1 MSEARERHTMRNR
14 PAALVALLG
23 ATALLSGLLPLAS
36 AQAAEPWW
44 QVLTGSR
51 PTHLWEPKDDSMV
64 QEVKASKGKVSSFEI
79 LVARIEVGGTT
90 VGCLGAGS
98 IGVQSAS
105 QICTAQTGFPA
116 AETAAQL
123 QTVLEGPYGAG
134 QVEVSGGPA
143 AVAPLLVTTPGSWPT
158 PISLTPV
165 VAGPNTLG
173 SASAKV
179 TSEGSGRLVITA
191 TNLGDAPL
199 DATSTPL
206 EITDELPE
214 GVNAYEVQ
222 AEAGR
227 QGIAGPV
234 DCEIP
239 ASDLVTCGF
248 EGELGSY
255 EAIEV
260 EVLVHLTSTTQPAP
274 GKVSVS
280 GGNGPEESVPQ
291 PLKVS
296 DEPVPFGF
304 ERFAMQAE
312 EEGGDQSAHA
322 SAHPFQLTNTIQWNS
337 GRQFG
342 PNRGFATVEQPALPR
357 NTGVTFPAGLA
368 GSAIATPRCELT
380 DFLTKTE
387 EFTNLCPDES
397 AVGVATVTIIETL
410 NFGLVRLP
418 VPIFSLPP
426 QHGEPARFGFMVAGV
441 PVLIETSVDPDN
453 EYRVLGE
460 VRNASQLAQVLSA
473 TISLWGVP
481 GDPRHDSARGWNCV
495 NLEKTGPCLPPVN
508 RQETPFLR
516 MPVSC
521 DRPLEF
527 LATMEPW
534 NTAPGSVV
542 EQATVTSDPM
552 LACNQVP
559 FDPSIVS
566 ALTGKLAESPSGL
579 DFELTMPQS
588 WPASP
593 SNTPEAQPKK
603 VEVTLPEG
611 VTVNPSAAEGL
622 AVCSP
627 AEYARER
634 YDSDPGEGC
643 PEAAKIGNVKIS
655 TPLIEEEAEGALYQ
669 ATPKDNPF
677 DSLIAL
683 YLVARIPERGILVKQ
698 AGVVE
703 PDPRTGQ
710 LISTFDDIPQVPFDS
725 FKLHFREGGRAPLVT
740 PPGCG
745 TFETVARF
753 TPWSA
758 EDPENPK
765 PNEIVERTA
774 SFEITRGVDGGA
786 CPKGGT
792 PPFEPGFSA
801 GTLSNTAGSH
811 SPFLMRITRRDGDQD
826 LTRFDATLPPGMVA
840 KLAGVSQC
848 PDQAI
853 ASMKGKSGKQE
864 LANPSCPANSKI
876 GTVSAGAGVGSVLTY
891 VPGSVYLAGPF
902 GEAPL
907 SVVGVVPAV
916 AGPFDVGVVS
926 TRQALTLDP
935 VTGEVKVDGSLSE
948 PIPHILAGIPL
959 KVRDIRVNVDRP
971 EFTLNPT
978 SCEPMAVL
986 SDLWGGGS
994 NPFSLADD
1002 SPVAR
1007 DSRFQAADCASLGF
1021 KPRLAF
1027 NLKGG
1032 SKRADN
1038 PAFKAILRP
1047 RAGDANLKRTVV
1059 RFPKAT
1065 FLDQAHIR
1073 TICTRVQIAAD
1084 SCPKGSIYGHVRAFT
1099 PLLEQPLE
1107 GPVYLRS
1114 SSNLLPDIVFDL
1126 KGVVDIEAAAH
1137 ADSIGGTL
1145 RVSFPQVPDAPVSKV
1160 IVSMQGGKKGLLV
1173 NSRDLCAGKPPKA
1186 LVQMGA
1192 HNGRAASLKP
1202 VLRARCG
1209 RKR

>member
-1 MSEARERHTMRNR
+1 MSETPTLRR
-14 PAALVALLG
+14 PALLSLLLG
-23 ATALLSGLLPLAS
+23 ATILLSGLLPITSAS
-36 AQAAEPWW
+36 AAEPWW
-44 QVLTGSR
+44 QVLTGAR
-51 PTHLWEPKDDSMV
+51 PTHITDPVDESMA
-64 QEVKASKGKVSSFEI
+64 QEVSGKKGNVGSFQI
-79 LVARIEVGGTT
+79 LVARIEVDGST

-98 IGVQSAS
+98 VGAQSANK
-105 QICTAQTGFPA
+105 ICETQTGFPA

-134 QVEVSGGPA
+134 EVEVSGGPA
-143 AVAPLLVTTPGSWPT
+143 AVAPFIVTTPGRWVLPV
-158 PISLTPV
+158 SLTPV
-165 VAGPNTLG
+165 VVGPNTLG

-179 TSEGSGRLVITA
+179 ISEGSGRLTLTL
-191 TNLGDAPL
+191 TNLGNAPV

-214 GVNAYEVQ
+214 GFFAYGVQ
-222 AEAGR
+222 TEAGG
-227 QGIAGPV
+227 QGTAGAV
-234 DCEIP
+234 ECELQSSSLI
-239 ASDLVTCGF
+239 SCGF
-248 EGELGSY
+248 EEELPPY

-260 EVLVHLTSTTQPAP
+260 EILVALTGSTGAA

-280 GGNGPEESVPQ
+280 GANAPAVSEAQAVN
-291 PLKVS
+291 VS
-296 DEPVPFGF
+296 DAPVPFGIESF
-304 ERFAMQAE
+304 SMRAE
-312 EEGGDQSAHA
+312 EEGGATSTQAGS
-322 SAHPFQLTNTIQWNS
+322 HPFQLTTTVAANS
-337 GRQFG
+337 GRQSG
-342 PNRGFATVEQPALPR
+342 PNRRAALVAQPAMPR
-357 NTGVTFPAGLA
+357 NLRFTLPAGLV
-368 GSAIATPRCELT
+368 GSATAVPQCEMAV
-380 DFLTKTE
+380 FLLSTSQLVNE
-387 EFTNLCPDES
+387 CPDES
-397 AVGVATVTIIETL
+397 AIGVASVTLIESFT
-410 NFGLVRLP
+410 FGLVRLAVP
-418 VPIFSLPP
+418 VFNLPP
-426 QHGEPARFGFMVAGV
+426 QHGEPARFGLMVAGV
-441 PVLIETSVDPDN
+441 ASVIDTSVDPEN
-453 EYRVLGE
+453 SYRITAE
-460 VRNASQLAQVLSA
+460 ARNVPQIIQFLSTTTTIWGNPGASS
-473 TISLWGVP
+473 
-481 GDPRHDSARGWNCV
+481 HDGSRGWNCAYFGAV
-495 NLEKTGPCLPPVN
+495 EIPGECTVPAKRND
-508 RQETPFLR
+508 TPFLR
-516 MPVSC
+516 MPTQCSAQLPY
-521 DRPLEF
+521 DARF
-527 LATMEPW
+527 EPW
-534 NTAPGSVV
+534 NVPLGSVIDSS
-542 EQATVTSDPM
+542 TSLSEPL
-552 LACNQVP
+552 LACNKVP
-559 FDPSIVS
+559 FDPDISS
-566 ALTGKLAESPSGL
+566 AVTSKLAESPSGL
-579 DFELTMPQS
+579 DFELNLPNLGLEN
-588 WPASP
+588 PSP
-593 SNTPEAQPKK
+593 GAVSEAQPKK

-611 VTVNPSAAEGL
+611 VTVNPSQAEGL
-622 AVCSP
+622 ATCSP
-627 AEYARER
+627 SAFARER
-634 YDSDPGEGC
+634 FDSDPGEGC
-643 PEAAKIGNVKIS
+643 PEASKIGSIEGS
-655 TPLIEEEAEGALYQ
+655 TPLIEEKIEGSLYVAE
-669 ATPKDNPF
+669 PRNNPF

-683 YLVARIPERGILVKQ
+683 YIVARVPERGVLVKQ

-703 PDPRTGQ
+703 PDPKTGQ
-710 LISTFDDIPQVPFDS
+710 LITTFEDLPQLPYS
-725 FKLHFREGGRAPLVT
+725 EFKLHFREGGRSPLVT
-740 PPGCG
+740 PSRCG

-774 SFEITRGVDGGA
+774 SFQITRGVDGGA
-786 CPKGGT
+786 CPSGGT

-848 PDQAI
+848 SDQAI
-853 ASMKGKSGKQE
+853 ASLKGKSGKQE
-864 LANPSCPANSKI
+864 LASPSCPANSKI
-876 GTVSAGAGVGSVLTY
+876 GTVMAGAGAGSVLTY

-902 GEAPL
+902 GDAPL

-971 EFTLNPT
+971 QFTLNPT
-978 SCEPMAVL
+978 NCDPMAVG
-986 SDLWGGGS
+986 SELWGGGS

-1126 KGVVDIEAAAH
+1126 KGVVDIEAAAR
-1137 ADSIGGTL
+1137 ADSIGGKL